1 MKNII
6 TIFLVIFSFSADFLF
21 AEDPQP
27 AQNLSLI
34 DNLSEAFENASNII
48 KPSVVTINS
57 IKKAHKVSNPF
68 GRGGR
73 MPRQNAP
80 LDEFLGDEFFN
91 KFFEFQFPDQQPGQQ
106 GMGSGVIVSSEGFI
120 LTNNHVVEGADEI
133 SVVLYN
139 DKKYEAELIG
149 NDPKS
154 DLAVVKIKADGLIPA
169 SLGDSDKLKV
179 GKWVVAVG
187 NPFNLDQ
194 TITAGI
200 VSAKGRSNVG
210 ITDYEDF
217 IQTDA
222 AINPGNSGGPLVNLY
237 GEVIGINT
245 AIFSR
250 SGGYMGIGFAIPINM
265 AREIMNSLIK
275 DGQVVRGFIGVMI
288 QKLDEDLAKSFK
300 YEGTSGA
307 LVSEVTTDSPAFK
320 AGIREGDI
328 LIEFNG
334 QPINDPAQLR
344 NVVGKTRP
352 DSEVSCKIFRE
363 GKNRELKVVV
373 GKLEADESL
382 KTAELEKPVTEFGID
397 VSDVTDE
404 IAQRYKLKSGEGV
417 IVKYVEPG
425 SPAQLN
431 GIRTGDVITS
441 VNGNKTNKVE
451 DFRKL
456 MKEIDIKEG
465 IRLSIRRSDG
475 QFFLFLKE

>member
-1 MKNII
+1 MTKRII
-6 TIFLVIFSFSADFLF
+6 VALLLVLLPLNVVT
-21 AEDPQP
+21 AEDSPP
-27 AQNLSLI
+27 ALALI
-34 DNLSEAFENASNII
+34 DNLSEAFEQAANII

-57 IKKAHKVSNPF
+57 IKKAHKVANPYG
-68 GRGGR
+68 GRGGKR
-73 MPRQNAP
+73 PRQNSP
-80 LDEFLGDEFFN
+80 LDEFFGDEFFN
-91 KFFEFQFPDQQPGQQ
+91 KFFEFQVPENDPGQQ
-106 GMGSGVIVSSEGFI
+106 GMGSGVIVSADGYI

-139 DKKYEAELIG
+139 DKKFEAELVG

-154 DLAVVKIKADGLIPA
+154 DLAVVKIKSADLVPA
-169 SLGDSDKLKV
+169 RLGDSDKLKV

-307 LVSEVTTDSPAFK
+307 LVSEVSADSPAAK
-320 AGIREGDI
+320 AGIKDGDI
-328 LIEFNG
+328 LVEFNG
-334 QPINDPAQLR
+334 QPINDPSQLR

-352 DSEVSCKIFRE
+352 EEDVECKIFRD
-363 GKNRELKVVV
+363 GKYKTLTVRV
-373 GKLEADESL
+373 GKLESEEAL
-382 KTAELEKPVTEFGID
+382 KAVDQEKASTEFGLD
-397 VSDVTDE
+397 VAEVTAE
-404 IAQRYKLKSGEGV
+404 IAERYKLKKGEGV
-417 IVKYVEPG
+417 IVKFVEPG
-425 SPAQLN
+425 SAAQLN
-431 GIRTGDVITS
+431 GIKPGDVIVS
-441 VNGNKTNKVE
+441 INGEKTNSTAEFSQV
-451 DFRKL
+451 
-456 MKEIDIKEG
+456 MKSANFKEG
-465 IRLSIRRSDG
+465 VRLAIRRSNG